1 MLAAA
6 NPVYGQYNPQ
16 EGPQENVALPDSL
29 LSRFDLL
36 FIMLD
41 KMDPTTDRTL
51 AEHVLRSHQYRQ
63 PGEADGEVMRIEK
76 ATDVVITENPDE
88 GEKKASGIYE
98 TAGRG
103 RRRGPGPKKLTVDF
117 AKKYVMYAKAKC
129 HPKLS
134 KEAISFIASAY
145 ADIRSDSDAARSLPV
160 TARTLETLI
169 RLSTAHAKSRL
180 SETVDELDARNAVSL
195 VKYSYYNGTAIQTL
209 GQNSDDESEAEMDD
223 NAPDD
228 DDDRGRGRSQGRSQ
242 SSQRS
247 TRNNRDSEAASS
259 QGRKASTPKSSKGKD
274 KSKGK
279 KAADPFAFRDDDG
292 DDEDQAAMDVDA
304 DGDTAAKSTPSSGR
318 RSGRRRAP
326 SSGGVKP
333 TSPEPE
339 PESEIDTASAKKP
352 ATPTTKARPAPPQ
365 VSDRQI
371 QVVRS
376 TLQKMFA
383 DARAESMELSQLV
396 SELEAKHPDVDFS
409 PDQITVVLEQMNDD
423 NECMLVDEM
432 ILKI

>member
-1 MLAAA
+1 MNRCSVLAAA

-88 GEKKASGIYE
+88 GEKKTSGIYE

-117 AKKYVMYAKAKC
+117 AKKYIMYAKAKC
-129 HPKLS
+129 HPTLS
-134 KEAISFIASAY
+134 KEAVSFIASAY
-145 ADIRSDSDAARSLPV
+145 ADIRSDSDADRSLPV

-180 SETVDELDARNAVSL
+180 SDTVDELDARNAVSL
-195 VKYSYYNGTAIQTL
+195 VKYSYYNGTAMQTL
-209 GQNSDDESEAEMDD
+209 GQDSDDESEAEMDD
-223 NAPDD
+223 DAPND
-228 DDDRGRGRSQGRSQ
+228 DDDRGRGRSQSRSQ

-247 TRNNRDSEAASS
+247 TRGNRDSETASS
-259 QGRKASTPKSSKGKD
+259 QGRKASSPKSSKGKG
-274 KSKGK
+274 KGKGK
-279 KAADPFAFRDDDG
+279 KAADPFAFRDEDD
-292 DDEDQAAMDVDA
+292 DVEDQAGMDIDD
-304 DGDTAAKSTPSSGR
+304 DGDTAAETMPTSAR
-318 RSGRRRAP
+318 RSGRRRVP
-326 SSGGVKP
+326 SAGGVKT
-333 TSPEPE
+333 TSPESE
-339 PESEIDTASAKKP
+339 PESEIETAV
-352 ATPTTKARPAPPQ
+352 TKEPPQ
-365 VSDRQI
+365 DHHH
-371 QVVRS
+371 
-376 TLQKMFA
+376 T
-383 DARAESMELSQLV
+383 ESNSNTYHI
-396 SELEAKHPDVDFS
+396 S
-409 PDQITVVLEQMNDD
+409 
-423 NECMLVDEM
+423 
-432 ILKI
+432 